1 MGIMKIHTKQI
12 HEVIECSEKMLID
25 AEAGNWENVFA
36 IEAQRSA
43 LLEKLF
49 SGTDRE
55 NTVQDIDDKI
65 RKVIA
70 INKKLEAITVKAR
83 DCTRDDISS
92 INKGHNA
99 VNQYAQNAY
108 Q

>member
-1 MGIMKIHTKQI
+1 MSNQQLHKA
-12 HEVIECSEKMLID
+12 IECSEIMLRD

-49 SGTDRE
+49 SGTVKE
-55 NTVQDIDDKI
+55 NNVQDMDDKI
-65 RKVIA
+65 RKIIA
-70 INKKLEAITVKAR
+70 INKKLEAITMQAR
-83 DCTRDDISS
+83 DNTRDDIRSMS
-92 INKGHNA
+92 KGRHA
-99 VNQYAQNAY
+99 VNQYAQTAY